1 MIGSDSHRDA
11 VRIRQLCFSY
21 SNCDRILDDIE
32 LSVPRTRI
40 YGLLGPSG
48 CGKTTLLKCILG
60 RLKPDSGDICI
71 FGDKPSKCHIPGAG
85 VGYMPQEIALYQDFT
100 IGELLRYFG
109 RIFAMNCREIEAKI
123 QELINLLQLPKK
135 STLIGKISGGQQ
147 RRTSLACALIHS
159 PPLLIL
165 DEPTVGTDPIL
176 RQTIWYH
183 LKWLCRSGLTII
195 LTTHYIEEA
204 RSADTVAFMRCGK
217 ILAEDNPNL
226 LLDKY
231 LMTSLEDVFLR
242 LCHLDGKIGN
252 NSDDISLLTSDKKE
266 TKIYYEN
273 QLSLE
278 EKEDTTGTTT
288 VPSVNSSSKSSSL
301 ILQSSAG
308 SADCDNK
315 STDQSLDM
323 NGITSDNNIHNN
335 IKHNNCVYIKITDES
350 VVTTKTVNNTSV
362 ATALDVTEKLLLS
375 TTGTNAETVLSIKN
389 FKDGSLKDVRR
400 LLPALQVALL
410 LISISS
416 GPTDLNLAVID
427 EESRNNRTNNWGEL
441 FLQCLDNRTF
451 NIKHY
456 DSFEA
461 AIGSVE
467 SGHSYA
473 AVEINDR
480 FSAALRLRHLYGND
494 ADEETIEDSQIRIH
508 IDWSNQAI
516 GAQIE
521 RNFYDGMKRFA
532 EEVAVRSN
540 INPDTIKVPMV
551 FEQPVYGHR
560 DESMRDY
567 VLPGCYILLAFF
579 ATSAVTSH
587 LIMDE
592 RRDGLIERSLV
603 AGVTAFEFLLSHAL
617 TQFLILMMQISF
629 MLLMPH
635 LLFHRP
641 LNCSLSAV
649 IALALSQGFCGI
661 TFGLM
666 ISAISSDIIYAAM
679 FIICMFFVSIIIG

>member
-1 MIGSDSHRDA
+1 MRRFWDPILKTIPMLRASDQWWRSIDILIGAHEMIGSDSHRDA

-32 LSVPRTRI
+32 LSVPKTRI

-123 QELINLLQLPKK
+123 QELIDLLQLPKK

-266 TKIYYEN
+266 TKIYYKN

-278 EKEDTTGTTT
+278 EKEDTIGTTT

-335 IKHNNCVYIKITDES
+335 NKHNNCVYIKITDES
-350 VVTTKTVNNTSV
+350 VVTTKTVNTTSE
-362 ATALDVTEKLLLS
+362 ATTLDVTEKLLLS

-389 FKDGSLKDVRR
+389 SRFTQRCSALLRKNFRR
-400 LLPALQVALL
+400 LSRNWGQLLFFIVLPALQVALL

-480 FSAALRLRHLYGND
+480 FSA
-494 ADEETIEDSQIRIH
+494 
-508 IDWSNQAI
+508 
-516 GAQIE
+516 
-521 RNFYDGMKRFA
+521 
-532 EEVAVRSN
+532 
-540 INPDTIKVPMV
+540 
-551 FEQPVYGHR
+551 
-560 DESMRDY
+560 
-567 VLPGCYILLAFF
+567 
-579 ATSAVTSH
+579 
-587 LIMDE
+587 
-592 RRDGLIERSLV
+592 
-603 AGVTAFEFLLSHAL
+603 
-617 TQFLILMMQISF
+617 
-629 MLLMPH
+629 
-635 LLFHRP
+635 
-641 LNCSLSAV
+641 
-649 IALALSQGFCGI
+649 
-661 TFGLM
+661 
-666 ISAISSDIIYAAM
+666 
-679 FIICMFFVSIIIG
+679 